1 MTISNCPSI
10 SARVSSHRVF
20 DRNARS
26 PLRVKQRGV
35 SALCQHLDQVLRF
48 LAKALTQLLRRD
60 HLSRRAPAEK
70 PRRDLIQVAGTVDS
84 QKLVIDSLLGNERPM
99 LPFAHPPADLAAK
112 ANDHLDRCRLRAR
125 HCRTTAKSVGFHF
138 EVLDPVQAKGALL
151 LAIPAIRG

>member
-10 SARVSSHRVF
+10 STCVSSHRDW

-35 SALCQHLDQVLRF
+35 SALRQYLDKFLSF
-48 LAKALTQLLRRD
+48 LAKTLTQLLRRD

-84 QKLVIDSLLGNERPM
+84 QKLVIDRLLGDERPM
-99 LPFAHPPADLAAK
+99 LPFAHPSADLAAK
-112 ANDHLDRCRLRAR
+112 ANNHLDRWRLRAR
-125 HCRTTAKSVGFHF
+125 RC
-138 EVLDPVQAKGALL
+138 
-151 LAIPAIRG
+151 